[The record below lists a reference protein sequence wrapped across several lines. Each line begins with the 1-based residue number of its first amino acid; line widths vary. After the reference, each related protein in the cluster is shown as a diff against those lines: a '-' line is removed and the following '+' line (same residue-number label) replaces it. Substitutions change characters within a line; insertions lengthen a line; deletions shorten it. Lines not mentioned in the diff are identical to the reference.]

1 MARKKKHTNK
11 ENQTELAPKTTET
24 APENKVETASEN
36 TLENGAE
43 TSNKA
48 QNTEN
53 EDCKTKEIFV
63 YSEIIENNGLKTFH
77 PVVFEL
83 LCAARKLAEKHS
95 PNLKVCA
102 VVCSNDNIPN
112 IDDIKT
118 ELYKGGADKIYLVK
132 NDKNVSFCCSSFWPF
147 LILES

>member
-63 YSEIIENNGLKTFH
+63 SSEIIEITGLKHFI
-77 PVVFEL
+77 L
-83 LCAARKLAEKHS
+83 L
-95 PNLKVCA
+95 
-102 VVCSNDNIPN
+102 
-112 IDDIKT
+112 
-118 ELYKGGADKIYLVK
+118 
-132 NDKNVSFCCSSFWPF
+132 CSSFYAQHENLPKN
-147 LILES
+147 IHQI